1 MAKIEM
7 TETLKSILEDAVKMY
22 AEDPVKVEYIQ
33 SILAESGTAADLTDK
48 NKSILKWMQDNA
60 PKYLNT
66 FSAKQIGDGLFVS
79 GRSVSGSIRKL
90 ITLGLVEKQ
99 GKDPVFYSLTKT
111 GKQKELD

>member
-22 AEDPVKVEYIQ
+22 AEDPVKVEFIQ

-48 NKSILKWMQDNA
+48 NKSILKWMQDNF

-66 FSAKQIGDGLFVS
+66 FSAKQIGDGLFMS

-90 ITLGLVEKQ
+90 ITLGLVEKRD
-99 GKDPVFYSLTKT
+99 KDPVFYSLTEA
-111 GKQKELD
+111 GKRKELD

>member
-7 TETLKSILEDAVKMY
+7 TETLKSILEDAIKMY

-33 SILAESGTAADLTDK
+33 SILAENGAAAELTDK
-48 NKSILKWMQDNA
+48 NISILKWMKENTE
-60 PKYLNT
+60 KYNNI
-66 FSAKQIGDGLFVS
+66 FNAKQIGDGLFMS

-90 ITLGLVEKQ
+90 VILGYVEKQ
-99 GKDPVFYSLTKT
+99 GKDPVCYSLTEA

>member
-33 SILAESGTAADLTDK
+33 SILAETDTAADLTDK
-48 NKSILKWMQDNA
+48 NKTILKWMQDN
-60 PKYLNT
+60 YSRFINIM
-66 FSAKQIGDGLFVS
+66 SAKQIGDGLFMS

-90 ITLGLVEKQ
+90 ITLGLVDKQ
-99 GKDPVFYSLTKT
+99 GKDPVYYSLTET